1 MKVTQIRFFDLSS
14 HVNKQVSYNNT
25 RIVKANDELLL
36 SEINVSTGKQLMVK
50 AQKSSQDIL
59 PINSKLPEL
68 K

>member
-1 MKVTQIRFFDLSS
+1 MKVTQIGFFDLYS

-50 AQKSSQDIL
+50 AQKSSQDVL
-59 PINSKLPEL
+59 PIKSKMPEL

>member
-1 MKVTQIRFFDLSS
+1 MKVTQIKFFDLHS

-25 RIVKANDELLL
+25 RIVKAYDELLL

-59 PINSKLPEL
+59 PMNSKMSEL